1 MQSFYSGPER
11 RKAVSSQTDQS
22 SQDKLISLVK
32 KALSSI
38 TLRQGVREAKL
49 RSPQSYAFHAL
60 SAATLALDIC
70 RAIYASSDLGK
81 RQLEKLSEMYNLP
94 FEDLC
99 FYGGLL
105 HDWNKLEGGEEA
117 AKNIIK
123 RLGLPEREFLY
134 GIPTMAEGHLPD
146 NLHMPLWASIKLADM
161 LLISGI
167 GSAKEVFRLANSDA
181 YKDAVK
187 ALEGYGLELNYI
199 SSTFRLFT
207 LVASKDLLD
216 ELFNKDVG
224 YFPLI
229 SYSDGLVFLR
239 KKGAQPIV
247 LSKVLDLLNRKVF
260 SSSSDII
267 EEKVGE
273 IEKCIRNKEDLFRQM
288 NLDVKSVIY
297 DKKGRVK
304 QLNVFLHPRVCK
316 PFEDVVGILDNK
328 SKIEVAKRVIEKL
341 RRDIPFGVLIY
352 FVSMF
357 SKSKSNKDYIRKGL
371 GIKEKKSLSYLENI
385 KDVQGT
391 IDKILELLE
400 KRYSAA
406 QGVDYTLLYYVK
418 HSFSGNVID
427 DLPHI
432 NKSPKDYCVV
442 CGMPIYSD
450 NPVRFAQYASELKGR
465 AEIWIPREKG
475 LEEIDKV
482 SKYWKV
488 CPICIYEANL
498 MKDRIKPPYFIVT
511 FYPGIPISLMN
522 IIDFN
527 FGQGI
532 RYRVDEDETYLEAF
546 ESMGGKLSPYIKK
559 AVPAYF
565 SSKVII
571 KASEVT
577 NLRLSTRLSKS
588 ALNRLLPYAP
598 MLSIIFLTSPVSIS
612 SEVHEIP
619 ITHEK
624 VISLTSTY
632 NYNFMKSLGSNLATL
647 LSLLAYSAKYYA
659 ISKVCG
665 KSDLDNCLSYLTA
678 ESDLYSSVDPAL
690 GVLSIGMG
698 VGTPL
703 GDDERFFSS
712 FLPVSGFLLKV
723 AGMVSEM
730 GGTIRYSIFS
740 MANVLKDII
749 KSQKVSKYDVT
760 GFLRDG
766 IDVFFKTSS
775 VVKDREDRVELSV
788 NAAISSLEN
797 KYPLDDPHRIQVYSA
812 LQKLFDTLYEIEE
825 EADRSL
831 AISIANTFS
840 NWLYIAYKLVSQGDK
855 S

>member
-1 MQSFYSGPER
+1 
-11 RKAVSSQTDQS
+11 VSNQTDQS

-38 TLRQGVREAKL
+38 TLGQGDREAKL
-49 RSPQSYAFHAL
+49 KSPQSYAFHAV

-105 HDWNKLEGGEEA
+105 HDWNKLEGGEGA
-117 AKNIIK
+117 AKDLIK

-161 LLISGI
+161 LLISDI
-167 GSAKEVFRLANSDA
+167 GSAKDVLLFASSDA

-207 LVASKDLLD
+207 LIASKDLLD
-216 ELFNKDVG
+216 ELFSKDTG

-229 SYSDGLVFLR
+229 SYPDGLVFLR

-260 SSSSDII
+260 SSSSDVID
-267 EEKVGE
+267 EKVIE

-297 DKKGRVK
+297 DEKTGEVK
-304 QLNVFLHPRVCK
+304 QLNVFLPPRVCK
-316 PFEDVVGILDNK
+316 PFEDVVGNLDNK

-341 RRDIPFGVLIY
+341 RRDVPFGVLIY
-352 FVSMF
+352 FVNKF
-357 SKSKSNKDYIRKGL
+357 SKSDEDYIREGL
-371 GIKEKKSLSYLENI
+371 GIKEKSLSYLENI

-391 IDKILELLE
+391 IDKIVELLE

-432 NKSPKDYCVV
+432 DKSPKDYCVV

-450 NPVRFAQYASELKGR
+450 NPVRFVQYASELGGR

-475 LEEIDKV
+475 LEDIDKV
-482 SKYWKV
+482 RDHWKV

-511 FYPGIPISLMN
+511 FYPGVPISLMN
-522 IIDFN
+522 IIDFD
-527 FGQGI
+527 FGQGV
-532 RYRVDEDETYLEAF
+532 RYRVDEDKTYLEAF

-559 AVPAYF
+559 AIPAYF

-577 NLRLSTRLSKS
+577 NLGLSTRLSKS

-612 SEVHEIP
+612 SEIHEIP

-632 NYNFMKSLGSNLATL
+632 NYNFIKSLNSNLTTL

-659 ISKVCG
+659 MSKVCG
-665 KSDLDNCLSYLTA
+665 KSDLDNCLSYLTE

-730 GGTIRYSIFS
+730 GGTIRSSIFS
-740 MANVLKDII
+740 MANALKDII

-775 VVKDREDRVELSV
+775 VVKDREDRVGISV

-797 KYPLDDPHRIQVYSA
+797 KYPLDDSHRIQVYSA

>member
-1 MQSFYSGPER
+1 
-11 RKAVSSQTDQS
+11 VSSQTYQS

-146 NLHMPLWASIKLADM
+146 NLYMPLWASIKLADM
-161 LLISGI
+161 LLISDI

-207 LVASKDLLD
+207 LIASKDLLD
-216 ELFNKDVG
+216 ELFSKDTG

-229 SYSDGLVFLR
+229 SYPDGLVFLR
-239 KKGAQPIV
+239 KKDARPMV
-247 LSKVLDLLNRKVF
+247 LSNVLDLLNRKVF
-260 SSSSDII
+260 SSSSDVID
-267 EEKVGE
+267 EKVSE
-273 IEKCIRNKEDLFRQM
+273 IEKCILSKVDLFRKM

-297 DKKGRVK
+297 DEKGEVK
-304 QLNVFLHPRVCK
+304 QLNVFLPTKVCK
-316 PFEDVVGILDNK
+316 PFEDVVGNLDNK

-341 RRDIPFGVLIY
+341 RRDVPFGVLIY
-352 FVSMF
+352 FVNKF
-357 SKSKSNKDYIRKGL
+357 SKSDEDYIRKGL
-371 GIKEKKSLSYLENI
+371 GIKEKSLSYLENI

-391 IDKILELLE
+391 LDKIVELLE

-432 NKSPKDYCVV
+432 DKSPKDYCVV

-450 NPVRFAQYASELKGR
+450 NPVRFVQYASELGGR

-475 LEEIDKV
+475 LEDIDKV
-482 SKYWKV
+482 RDHWKV

-511 FYPGIPISLMN
+511 FYPGVPISLMN
-522 IIDFN
+522 IIDFD
-527 FGQGI
+527 FGQGV

-559 AVPAYF
+559 AIPAYF

-577 NLRLSTRLSKS
+577 ILNLFTRLSKS

-632 NYNFMKSLGSNLATL
+632 NYNFMKSLNSNLTTL

-659 ISKVCG
+659 MSKVCG
-665 KSDLDNCLSYLTA
+665 KSDLDNCLSYLTE

-730 GGTIRYSIFS
+730 GGVIRSSIFS
-740 MANVLKDII
+740 MANALKDII

-766 IDVFFKTSS
+766 IDVFFRTSS

-797 KYPLDDPHRIQVYSA
+797 KYPLDDSHRIQVYSA

>member
-1 MQSFYSGPER
+1 MQSFYSGSER
-11 RKAVSSQTDQS
+11 RKAVSNQTNQS

-38 TLRQGVREAKL
+38 TLGQGVREAKL

-99 FYGGLL
+99 FYGGFI
-105 HDWNKLEGGEEA
+105 HDWNKLEGGEGA
-117 AKNIIK
+117 AKDLIK
-123 RLGLPEREFLY
+123 KLGLPEREFLY

-146 NLHMPLWASIKLADM
+146 NQHIPLWVSIKLADM
-161 LLISGI
+161 LLISDI
-167 GSAKEVFRLANSDA
+167 GSAKDVFLFANSDA

-260 SSSSDII
+260 SSSSDVID
-267 EEKVGE
+267 EKVIE

-297 DKKGRVK
+297 DEKGGVK
-304 QLNVFLHPRVCK
+304 QLNVFLPPRVCK
-316 PFEDVVGILDNK
+316 PFEDVVGNLDNK

-341 RRDIPFGVLIY
+341 RRDVPFGVLIY
-352 FVSMF
+352 FVNRF
-357 SKSKSNKDYIRKGL
+357 SKSDEDYIRKGL
-371 GIKEKKSLSYLENI
+371 GIKEKSLSYLENI
-385 KDVQGT
+385 KDVQGM
-391 IDKILELLE
+391 IDKIVGLLE
-400 KRYSAA
+400 KRYSAT

-418 HSFSGNVID
+418 RSFSGNVID

-432 NKSPKDYCVV
+432 DKSPKDYCVV

-450 NPVRFAQYASELKGR
+450 KPVRFVQYASELKGR

-475 LEEIDKV
+475 LEDIDKV
-482 SKYWKV
+482 RDNWKV

-511 FYPGIPISLMN
+511 FYPGIPISLMD
-522 IIDFN
+522 IIDFD

-532 RYRVDEDETYLEAF
+532 RYHVDEDETYLEAF
-546 ESMGGKLSPYIKK
+546 ESMGGRLSPYIKK

-577 NLRLSTRLSKS
+577 NLGLSTRLSKS

-598 MLSIIFLTSPVSIS
+598 MLSITFLTSPVSIS

-647 LSLLAYSAKYYA
+647 YSLLAYSAKYYA

-665 KSDLDNCLSYLTA
+665 KSDLDNCLGYLTE

-730 GGTIRYSIFS
+730 GGTIRSSIFS
-740 MANVLKDII
+740 MAYALKDII

-775 VVKDREDRVELSV
+775 VVKDREDRVGISV

-797 KYPLDDPHRIQVYSA
+797 KYPLDDSHRIQVYSA
-812 LQKLFDTLYEIEE
+812 LQDLFNTLYEIEE

>member
-1 MQSFYSGPER
+1 
-11 RKAVSSQTDQS
+11 
-22 SQDKLISLVK
+22 
-32 KALSSI
+32 
-38 TLRQGVREAKL
+38 
-49 RSPQSYAFHAL
+49 
-60 SAATLALDIC
+60 
-70 RAIYASSDLGK
+70 
-81 RQLEKLSEMYNLP
+81 
-94 FEDLC
+94 
-99 FYGGLL
+99 
-105 HDWNKLEGGEEA
+105 
-117 AKNIIK
+117 
-123 RLGLPEREFLY
+123 
-134 GIPTMAEGHLPD
+134 
-146 NLHMPLWASIKLADM
+146 
-161 LLISGI
+161 
-167 GSAKEVFRLANSDA
+167 
-181 YKDAVK
+181 
-187 ALEGYGLELNYI
+187 
-199 SSTFRLFT
+199 
-207 LVASKDLLD
+207 
-216 ELFNKDVG
+216 
-224 YFPLI
+224 
-229 SYSDGLVFLR
+229 
-239 KKGAQPIV
+239 
-247 LSKVLDLLNRKVF
+247 
-260 SSSSDII
+260 
-267 EEKVGE
+267 
-273 IEKCIRNKEDLFRQM
+273 
-288 NLDVKSVIY
+288 
-297 DKKGRVK
+297 
-304 QLNVFLHPRVCK
+304 
-316 PFEDVVGILDNK
+316 
-328 SKIEVAKRVIEKL
+328 
-341 RRDIPFGVLIY
+341 RRDVPFGVLIY
-352 FVSMF
+352 FVNKF
-357 SKSKSNKDYIRKGL
+357 SKSDEDYIREGL

-385 KDVQGT
+385 KDVQGM
-391 IDKILELLE
+391 IDKIVGLLE
-400 KRYSAA
+400 KRYSAS

-427 DLPHI
+427 DLPQI
-432 NKSPKDYCVV
+432 DKSPKDYCVV

-450 NPVRFAQYASELKGR
+450 KPVRFVQYASELKGR

-475 LEEIDKV
+475 LEDIDKV
-482 SKYWKV
+482 RDNWKV

-522 IIDFN
+522 IIDFD

-532 RYRVDEDETYLEAF
+532 RYHVDEDETYLEAF
-546 ESMGGKLSPYIKK
+546 ESMGGRLSPYIKK

-577 NLRLSTRLSKS
+577 DLDLSTRLSKS

-598 MLSIIFLTSPVSIS
+598 MLSITFLTSPVSIS

-624 VISLTSTY
+624 VISLTSMY

-647 LSLLAYSAKYYA
+647 YSLLAYSAKYYA

-665 KSDLDNCLSYLTA
+665 KSDLDNCLSYLTE

-703 GDDERFFSS
+703 GNDERFFSS

-730 GGTIRYSIFS
+730 GGTIRSSIFS
-740 MANVLKDII
+740 MAYALKDII

-766 IDVFFKTSS
+766 IDMFFKTSS
-775 VVKDREDRVELSV
+775 VVKDKEDRVGISV

-797 KYPLDDPHRIQVYSA
+797 KYPLDDSHRSQVYSA
-812 LQKLFDTLYEIEE
+812 LQDLFNTLYEIEE